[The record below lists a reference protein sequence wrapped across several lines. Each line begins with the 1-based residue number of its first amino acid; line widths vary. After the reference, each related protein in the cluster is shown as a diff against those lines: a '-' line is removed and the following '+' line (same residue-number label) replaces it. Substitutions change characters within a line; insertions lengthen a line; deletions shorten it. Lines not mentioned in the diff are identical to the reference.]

1 VRIKSLIRLVD
12 EPKSCAI
19 SAQFISFEVLNRIS
33 LNFFTRIKGKHM
45 TLLPARLQMINMEAR
60 VAGPVLMFLAAFMF
74 TIMSVLVKLM
84 PQDYTIWHLGFIRC
98 FGGMM
103 ALLISA
109 GFPGQGPRSNPFSGH
124 NIPLL
129 ILRGCVGSIAFF
141 CVVTSLRI
149 LPISTAC
156 VLFYSYP
163 VFAGLFGFII
173 YRETINIR
181 QMGCVTLLAAG
192 IAVLFDFNF
201 TGNTYGQIMAIIGAL
216 FAGLTVTLIRSLRAK
231 NGPVIIYLY
240 FCTMGTLLTLPAF
253 IMNPIHPASALEWA
267 MILGLVCTSLAA
279 QLIMN
284 QGFFFCK
291 GWEGSV
297 YMSSETIFTAIVGV
311 MFLND
316 PTTWRFFA
324 GALLIVGSGLALS
337 KLGQEAFSKS

>member
-1 VRIKSLIRLVD
+1 
-12 EPKSCAI
+12 
-19 SAQFISFEVLNRIS
+19 
-33 LNFFTRIKGKHM
+33 
-45 TLLPARLQMINMEAR
+45 MEAR
-60 VAGPVLMFLAAFMF
+60 VSGPVLMLVAAFLF
-74 TIMSVLVKLM
+74 TVMSVLVKLM
-84 PQDYTIWHLGFIRC
+84 PQNYTVWHLGFIRF

-103 ALLISA
+103 ALVVSA
-109 GFPGQGPRSNPFSGH
+109 GFSGHGNRSNPFSGH

-141 CVVTSLRI
+141 CVITSVRI

-156 VLFYSYP
+156 VLFYAYP
-163 VFAGLFGFII
+163 VFAGVFGFII
-173 YRETINIR
+173 YGETINIH
-181 QMGCVTLLAAG
+181 QIGCVTLLVAG
-192 IAVLFDFNF
+192 IVVLFDFSF
-201 TGNTYGQIMAIIGAL
+201 TGSTYGQVMAIIGAM

-240 FCTMGTLLTLPAF
+240 FCTMGTILTLPAF
-253 IMNPIHPASALEWA
+253 IMNPICPASALEWA
-267 MILGLVCTSLAA
+267 MILGIVCTSLGA

-297 YMSSETIFTAIVGV
+297 YMSSETVFTAIVGI

-316 PTTWRFFA
+316 PATWRFFA

-337 KLGQEAFSKS
+337 KLGQRNP

>member
-1 VRIKSLIRLVD
+1 
-12 EPKSCAI
+12 
-19 SAQFISFEVLNRIS
+19 
-33 LNFFTRIKGKHM
+33 M
-45 TLLPARLQMINMEAR
+45 TLLTARLRIINMEAR
-60 VAGPVLMFLAAFMF
+60 VAGPVLMLLAAFLF

-84 PQDYTIWHLGFIRC
+84 PQNYTVWHLGFIRF
-98 FGGMM
+98 FGGMT

-109 GFPGQGPRSNPFSGH
+109 GFPRQGTRSNPFSGH

-141 CVVTSLRI
+141 CVITSVRI

-173 YRETINIR
+173 YKESINIH
-181 QMGCVTLLAAG
+181 QMGCVALLIAG
-192 IAVLFDFNF
+192 IAVLFDFSL
-201 TGNTYGQIMAIIGAL
+201 TGNTYGQIMAIVGAL

-253 IMNPIHPASALEWA
+253 IMNPIFPASALEWA
-267 MILGLVCTSLAA
+267 MILAIVCISLAA

-297 YMSSETIFTAIVGV
+297 YMSSETVFTAVAGI
-311 MFLND
+311 MFLSD

-337 KLGQEAFSKS
+337 KIGQRTPQQTADKSL

>member
-1 VRIKSLIRLVD
+1 M
-12 EPKSCAI
+12 
-19 SAQFISFEVLNRIS
+19 N
-33 LNFFTRIKGKHM
+33 
-45 TLLPARLQMINMEAR
+45 NMEAR
-60 VAGPVLMFLAAFMF
+60 VAGPVLMLLAAFLF
-74 TIMSVLVKLM
+74 TIMSVLIKLM
-84 PQDYTIWHLGFIRC
+84 PPNYTIWHFGFIRF
-98 FGGMM
+98 FGGLT
-103 ALLISA
+103 ALFISA
-109 GFPGQGPRSNPFSGH
+109 GFTGQGTRSNPFVGY
-124 NIPLL
+124 NIPVL

-141 CVVTSLRI
+141 CLVTSVRI

-173 YRETINIR
+173 YRETITIN
-181 QMGCVTLLAAG
+181 QMGCVMLLIVG

-216 FAGLTVTLIRSLRAK
+216 FAGLTVTLVRSLRAK

-240 FCTMGTLLTLPAF
+240 FCTMGTILTLPAF
-253 IMNPIHPASALEWA
+253 IMNPIYPASALEWA
-267 MILGLVCTSLAA
+267 MILGIVCTSLAA

-284 QGFFFCK
+284 QGFYFCK

-297 YMSSETIFTAIVGV
+297 YMSSETVFTAIVGIL
-311 MFLND
+311 FLND

-337 KLGQEAFSKS
+337 RLGRNKPQVK